1 MSREIHGV
9 MQDSQ
14 YFDALGGGAVEDNMS
29 AFMITIRSASH
40 LVAFSAHLWL
50 ISKIEKSIAK
60 LFDVTKALLTPP
72 FFVCVAAN
80 IFQINASLGET
91 VAFFMTSRQR
101 TLTRRQPLAS
111 THQNQTLR
119 IPRDLLA
126 PGLQRFPD

>member
-14 YFDALGGGAVEDNMS
+14 YFDALGSGAVEDNVP

-60 LFDVTKALLTPP
+60 LFDVTKALLTPS
-72 FFVCVAAN
+72 
-80 IFQINASLGET
+80 IFRLCS
-91 VAFFMTSRQR
+91 S
-101 TLTRRQPLAS
+101 
-111 THQNQTLR
+111 
-119 IPRDLLA
+119 
-126 PGLQRFPD
+126 